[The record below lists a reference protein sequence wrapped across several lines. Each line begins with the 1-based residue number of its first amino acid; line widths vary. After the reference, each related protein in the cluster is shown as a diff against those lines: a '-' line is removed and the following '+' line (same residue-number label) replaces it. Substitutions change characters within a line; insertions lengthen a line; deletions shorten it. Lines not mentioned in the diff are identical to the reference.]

1 MSTPH
6 LPRTARLQP
15 VRALRAVR
23 RLLKNPEETEHVFE
37 ILDALRGRSSERG
50 FRKLNRLRPDLVAE
64 QPEML
69 AFLSDRTALA
79 ELPAGSLGREYLAFC
94 EREGITAD
102 GLVEASDAIRTRRGG
117 GGGGGDVEWFE
128 RRGRDSHDLWHVV
141 TGYGT
146 NTLGE
151 VCVVTFT
158 AAQTGNLGLAV
169 IAFFGTLR
177 HAREIG
183 LRNSFGPTLEAFLS
197 GRRAAWLPGMDW
209 RTFVAMPLNE
219 VRTRLAIPQPR
230 SYGASLEQLVAQPA

>member
-1 MSTPH
+1 MSTPP

-15 VRALRAVR
+15 IRALRAVR

-69 AFLSDRTALA
+69 ALLSDRTALA

-117 GGGGGDVEWFE
+117 GDVEWFE

-141 TGYGT
+141 TGYAT

-169 IAFFGTLR
+169 IAFFSTLR